1 MALRKS
7 SRLRQETVLR
17 QLVQRCSSSGRK
29 RCCQEGFPMDVPR
42 GHFAVYVGDSR
53 NRHIV
58 PISLLS
64 HPQFQLL
71 LQWAEEEFGFDHQ
84 MGLTLPCDE
93 LFFISLT
100 SALR

>member
-7 SRLRQETVLR
+7 SRQAGDGAEAAGAEV
-17 QLVQRCSSSGRK
+17 SSSGR
-29 RCCQEGFPMDVPR
+29 RGAPRGLPDGRPR

-93 LFFISLT
+93 LFFIFLT